1 MFKQFQSF
9 LAAKN
14 LIRCT
19 KRKCRNLI
27 FLFKIKQFF
36 NYKNLRKYDVFANEL
51 GLIHECKTRI
61 IPYVLT
67 WDGIVTKYH
76 AKYRKELAV
85 SDQIEAFIQSITL
98 KKTLESVSM
107 DFRRGADLT
116 IEEPRR
122 EENLRQKFTHVEKSY
137 FDSIKTHNKFNL

>member
-1 MFKQFQSF
+1 M
-9 LAAKN
+9 AAKN

-85 SDQIEAFIQSITL
+85 SDQIEAYIQSITL
-98 KKTLESVSM
+98 KKTLESVTM
-107 DFRRGADLT
+107 EFRRGADLT
-116 IEEPRR
+116 IEKPRR
-122 EENLRQKFTHVEKSY
+122 GKRILGRNLPTLRSH
-137 FDSIKTHNKFNL
+137 ILIA